1 MLAIQDF
8 DILNLFFKN
17 RNKKKIGIKNIL
29 KEKFQVLQKFLWE
42 KLIKL

>member
-1 MLAIQDF
+1 MFKEVFMLAIQDF

-17 RNKKKIGIKNIL
+17 RNKNIL

>member
-8 DILNLFFKN
+8 DILNLFL
-17 RNKKKIGIKNIL
+17 KIGIKNIL